1 MSLPEL
7 LVHFQLIPH
16 LIALP
21 VMLLVLSGD
30 QILRANGSKPVIVF
44 TMLLQLKGEGKKM
57 SILSDQ
63 DTEYSN

>member
-30 QILRANGSKPVIVF
+30 QVLRANGSKPVIVF
-44 TMLLQLKGEGKKM
+44 TMLLQLKREGEKM
-57 SILSDQ
+57 SILSNQ
-63 DTEYSN
+63 DTEYSD

>member
-30 QILRANGSKPVIVF
+30 QVLRANGSKPVIVF
-44 TMLLQLKGEGKKM
+44 TMLLQLKREGEKM
-57 SILSDQ
+57 LILSNQ
-63 DTEYSN
+63 DTEYSD

>member
-16 LIALP
+16 FIALP

-30 QILRANGSKPVIVF
+30 QVLRANGSKPVIVF

>member
-1 MSLPEL
+1 
-7 LVHFQLIPH
+7 
-16 LIALP
+16 
-21 VMLLVLSGD
+21 MLLVLSGD
-30 QILRANGSKPVIVF
+30 QVLRANGSKPVIVF